1 MKRHVDEVEVLGLL
15 GKIVT
20 ADAQVLVL
28 DREKYNKMEI
38 TTEKE
43 SERERRQIEKKGFL
57 FDQYVAGNNNHGN
70 KVNLLTQKWYQKG
83 PFPGSVRCCSTQ
95 EEMQTQAAQ
104 VSVFSSDAPDLTALP
119 WATLSLTRN
128 TGIPQMTMAEAQ
140 RSGTDATKK
149 AASFPFT
156 SATNSPLYLSIYI
169 PLSLLCWLR
178 KPN

>member
-28 DREKYNKMEI
+28 DREKCNKMEI
-38 TTEKE
+38 TTE
-43 SERERRQIEKKGFL
+43 RERAREKTNRKKGFL

-70 KVNLLTQKWYQKG
+70 KVNLLTQKWYHKG

-104 VSVFSSDAPDLTALP
+104 VSVSSSDAPDLTALP
-119 WATLSLTRN
+119 WATLSLTWN

-149 AASFPFT
+149 AASFSFT